1 MTNGRGEVTERLK
14 VLASKASV
22 RETVPWVR
30 IPPSPPYLQKLLIS
44 LPLNPWCL
52 YPLFVPGPRTADVH
66 TNVLT
71 TAREDRILFPS
82 WRAMRFEW
90 DEQKNRQNLHKHD
103 VRFETAVLV
112 FDDPYAITQRDFT
125 FEDEERWITV
135 GAIGPG
141 SILLVVHT
149 FYEEHDE
156 EVIRVISARAAESH
170 ERRAYEEAHKEA
182 ETRHPSYRRKKRRG
196 H

>member
-1 MTNGRGEVTERLK
+1 MGSNPTLS
-14 VLASKASV
+14 AISA
-22 RETVPWVR
+22 
-30 IPPSPPYLQKLLIS
+30 KLLIS

-52 YPLFVPGPRTADVH
+52 SPLLYPARMRQTVH

-71 TAREDRILFPS
+71 NAREDRILS
-82 WRAMRFEW
+82 QSLRAMRFEW

-112 FDDPYAITQRDFT
+112 FDDPYAITQRDVT

-170 ERRAYEEAHKEA
+170 ERRAYEEAHKGAEA
-182 ETRHPSYRRKKRRG
+182 RHPSYRRKKRRG